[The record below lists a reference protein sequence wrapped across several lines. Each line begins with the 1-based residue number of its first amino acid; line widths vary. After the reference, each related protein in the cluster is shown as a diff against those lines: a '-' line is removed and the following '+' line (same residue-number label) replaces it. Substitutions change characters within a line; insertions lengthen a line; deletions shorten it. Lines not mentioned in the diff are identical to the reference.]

1 MTSKEDIKILGMP
14 VSCGRDPASKIARS
28 IAHREVLP
36 GAHLD
41 ISIAVSN

>member
-14 VSCGRDPASKIARS
+14 VSRDPPSKIARS
-28 IAHREVLP
+28 IAHRRVSP
-36 GAHLD
+36 TARRA